1 MMDLKNPKWM
11 YAKAVMFIVIGLISF
26 ALVVAEHP
34 SIKVA
39 ALLLL
44 MIWSFSRAYYFTFY
58 VIEKYVDPEYKFSGL
73 IDFLRY
79 LVRREKKPSQKVD
92 SINPS

>member
-11 YAKAVMFIVIGLISF
+11 YAKAVMFILIGAISF
-26 ALVVAEHP
+26 ALVLAEFP

-44 MIWSFSRAYYFTFY
+44 MIWGFSRAYYFTFY
-58 VIEKYVDPEYKFSGL
+58 VIEKYVDPENARIADAALGRASA
-73 IDFLRY
+73 R
-79 LVRREKKPSQKVD
+79 RREQSLDEKRK
-92 SINPS
+92 